1 MASFLQSYET
11 EKKLRNSL
19 KKVISRKAQDAR
31 IQKAARKPR
40 IESLWI

>member
-11 EKKLRNSL
+11 EMEDSL